1 MSIRF
6 EDLISNHEEANAQRD
21 SITGATGSAVSFV
34 PTEIYPHSRGKGF
47 GVYGHLKDD
56 DTQWGFVNVFANQLT
71 LSNGVTTMTIIEDYI
86 SDNEAMPAVMSSK
99 DGQLKLAK
107 GLRFK

>member
-6 EDLISNHEEANAQRD
+6 PDLMNHEEAVAQRD
-21 SITGATGSAVSFV
+21 SITGAAGTAVSFV
-34 PTEIYPHSRGKGF
+34 PTEIYPHSRGDGF
-47 GVYGHLKDD
+47 GVYGHLEDD

-71 LSNGVTTMTIIEDYI
+71 LSNGLKTLDLINEYIDDED
-86 SDNEAMPAVMSSK
+86 AMPAVIASK
-99 DGQLKLAK
+99 DGQLKLPK

>member
-6 EDLISNHEEANAQRD
+6 EDLISNHEEAVAQRD
-21 SITGATGSAVSFV
+21 SISGVTGTAVSFV
-34 PTEIYPHSRGKGF
+34 PTEVYPHSRGEGF
-47 GVYGHLKDD
+47 GVYGHLEDD

-71 LSNGVTTMTIIEDYI
+71 LSNGIKTLDLINDYI
-86 SDNEAMPAVMSSK
+86 DDEEAMPAVIASK
-99 DGQLKLAK
+99 DGQLKLPK